1 MNGTFY
7 IVGVGPGDPNLLTLL
22 AVQILRRCPVWLVPR
37 AGGGRESTAL
47 KIAAKAVET
56 RNREIISHT
65 FPMKKIHMDLPP
77 EPEVSQAW
85 QEAAQIVVHHLRAG
99 RDVAFPTLGD
109 PAVYSTGFY
118 VHDTL
123 RQLYP
128 EIKARIIPGV
138 SSLGA
143 SAAAAGRPLCQ
154 GDDRLMVL
162 PATYENGMLRESLEQ
177 FDTVVLM
184 KVHRSLERICGL
196 LEEMGL
202 LDRAVLVERT
212 SQAGECVV
220 HDLRAAATRP
230 CHYFST
236 IIVKK
241 GKEMP
246 VRAGEWHG

>member
-22 AVQILRRCPVWLVPR
+22 AVQVLKRCPVWLVPR
-37 AGGGRESTAL
+37 AGGDRESTAL

-56 RNREIISHT
+56 RNHEIISHT
-65 FPMKKIHMDLPP
+65 FPMKKIHMDLAP
-77 EPEVSQAW
+77 EPEVIQAW
-85 QEAAQIVVHHLRAG
+85 QEAAKIVVHHLRTG

-138 SSLGA
+138 SSMGA
-143 SAAAAGRPLCQ
+143 SAAAAGLPLCQ

-184 KVHRSLERICGL
+184 KVHRSLERICHL

-236 IIVKK
+236 IIIKK
-241 GKEMP
+241 ENEIS
-246 VRAGEWHG
+246 VCAGEGNG